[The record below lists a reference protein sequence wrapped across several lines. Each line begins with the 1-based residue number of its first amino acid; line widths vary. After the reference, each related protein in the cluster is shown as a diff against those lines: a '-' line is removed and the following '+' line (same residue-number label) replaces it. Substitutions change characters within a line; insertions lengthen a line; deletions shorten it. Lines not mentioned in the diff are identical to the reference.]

1 MSCVGL
7 LDTDFTDRQSP
18 HKYPLARIVYGDSNT
33 VQDTSRQYMYFT
45 LSRRVQKVAVVAT
58 SVLQLKFSIFPPDW
72 RQI

>member
-1 MSCVGL
+1 MMSCVGL

-18 HKYPLARIVYGDSNT
+18 HKYPSLASSTVTPIQYRTFHDST
-33 VQDTSRQYMYFT
+33 CT
-45 LSRRVQKVAVVAT
+45 LSKRVQKVAVVAT

>member
-33 VQDTSRQYMYFT
+33 VQGISRQYIYSS
-45 LSRRVQKVAVVAT
+45 LRERALKAVVAT